1 VQRFASA
8 IGLHQGDGDACNEEQ
23 DMMVEDRGG
32 RGSAQ
37 VLDVKLFVCVGSFF
51 ATHGIHLKV
60 YTLVHIDKTFENSLC
75 MVTLTFDLTNKPMR
89 VKFEK
94 CCRRE
99 HFPINIVIDL
109 FMSYML
115 MFSFLLQKTW
125 KHPWHVVNHMS
136 HLTMTF
142 HRPPDL

>member
-1 VQRFASA
+1 MQRFASA

-51 ATHGIHLKV
+51 ATHGIHFKV
-60 YTLVHIDKTFENSLC
+60 YTLVHMIRLENSLC
-75 MVTLTFDLTNKPMR
+75 MVTLTFDLTKKPMR
-89 VKFEK
+89 VKFK
-94 CCRRE
+94 NCCRRE

-115 MFSFLLQKTW
+115 MF
-125 KHPWHVVNHMS
+125 
-136 HLTMTF
+136 
-142 HRPPDL
+142 